1 MRKRLRNDGCLFWRD
16 NNYMKLILD
25 YTISETD
32 IVNMA
37 DMDLSDLFLYTDRD
51 KSELDVYQKI
61 TG

>member
-1 MRKRLRNDGCLFWRD
+1 MVAAYFGET
-16 NNYMKLILD
+16 NYMKLILD